1 MKMKKYYAS
10 SIPEAMKLVRAELG
24 EDAVILNSKVVIT
37 KKFFGIIKKK
47 SFEVVAGID
56 SMEPSNVA
64 PAPAASHITTPKKE
78 NARLQEI
85 TNAVQAKIHQVQP
98 QNDAPLHEETGIS
111 EDLMKEIA
119 DLKSLMHSMHKKTI
133 RDQYPDELLPFIEY
147 LRQQELS
154 EELITTVGDE
164 LFTHF
169 REASEINFSQCKM
182 ITKNLLRKELEDLP
196 VGGISYEKKYI
207 NVLGPTGVG
216 KTTTIAKMAAR
227 AVLEKKKKI
236 GFITTDTYRIAAIE
250 QLKTYAGLLQAPVEI
265 AYNATDF
272 EQAIQRL
279 AHLDLVFIDTAGR
292 NYKEVKYVDDLQRL
306 IKFDDQAESFLV
318 LAMTTKEKDMANIV
332 EQFKQL
338 PIEKFIFTKIDETNS
353 IGTMINLMIKY
364 NKGLAYYT
372 NGQEVPEDIEE
383 ADLEVVLNLFF
394 QGEEK

>member
-24 EDAVILNSKVVIT
+24 EDAVILNSKVVVT

-47 SFEVVAGID
+47 SFEVVAGVD
-56 SMEPSNVA
+56 SMGPSNSA
-64 PAPAASHITTPKKE
+64 PAPAALPITTAKKE
-78 NARLQEI
+78 HVSLHEM
-85 TNAVQAKIHQVQP
+85 TKAVQANMHQVP
-98 QNDAPLHEETGIS
+98 KNDVSLHEETGIS
-111 EDLMKEIA
+111 EDLRKEIA

-133 RDQYPDELLPFIEY
+133 QDQYPDELLPFIEY

-154 EELITTVGDE
+154 EELITTIGDE

-169 REASEINFSQCKM
+169 KEASEINFSQCKM
-182 ITKNLLRKELEDLP
+182 VTKNLLRKELENLP
-196 VGGISYEKKYI
+196 IGGLSYEKKYI

-272 EQAIQRL
+272 EQAIHRL
-279 AHLDLVFIDTAGR
+279 SHLDLVFIDTAGR

-353 IGTMINLMIKY
+353 IGTMVNLMIKY

-383 ADLEVVLNLFF
+383 ADLEAVLNLFF

>member
-24 EDAVILNSKVVIT
+24 EDAVILNSKVVVT
-37 KKFFGIIKKK
+37 KKFFGMIKKK

-56 SMEPSNVA
+56 SMEPSNTA
-64 PAPAASHITTPKKE
+64 PAPAALPITKTNKE
-78 NARLQEI
+78 NAKLLEI
-85 TNAVQAKIHQVQP
+85 TNAVQAKIHQP
-98 QNDAPLHEETGIS
+98 QHPAVSHEESGIS
-111 EDLMKEIA
+111 EELRKEIT
-119 DLKSLMHSMHKKTI
+119 DLKALMQSMHKKTTQA
-133 RDQYPDELLPFIEY
+133 QYPDELLPFIEY
-147 LRQQELS
+147 LRQQELN
-154 EELITTVGDE
+154 EELITTIGDE
-164 LFTHF
+164 LFMHF
-169 REASEINFSQCKM
+169 KEASEINFSQCKM
-182 ITKNLLRKELEDLP
+182 ITKNLMRKELENLP
-196 VGGISYEKKYI
+196 VGGLSYEKKYI

-279 AHLDLVFIDTAGR
+279 SHLDLVFIDTAGR

-332 EQFKQL
+332 DQFKQL

-383 ADLEVVLNLFF
+383 ADLEVVLNLIF

>member
-24 EDAVILNSKVVIT
+24 EDAVILNSKVVVT

-64 PAPAASHITTPKKE
+64 PAPVALPITTPKYE

-98 QNDAPLHEETGIS
+98 QNDAPLHEEVSIS
-111 EDLMKEIA
+111 EDLRKEIA

-133 RDQYPDELLPFIEY
+133 QDQYPDELLSFIEY

-154 EELITTVGDE
+154 EELITTIGDE
-164 LFTHF
+164 LFTHVK
-169 REASEINFSQCKM
+169 EASDINFSQCKM
-182 ITKNLLRKELEDLP
+182 ITKSLLRKALEDLP

-227 AVLEKKKKI
+227 AVLEKKKKV

-272 EQAIQRL
+272 EQAIHRL
-279 AHLDLVFIDTAGR
+279 SHLDIVFIDTAGR

-318 LAMTTKEKDMANIV
+318 LAMTTKEKDMANII

-383 ADLEVVLNLFF
+383 ADLEAVLNLFF

>member
-10 SIPEAMKLVRAELG
+10 SIPEAMKQVRAELG

-37 KKFFGIIKKK
+37 KKFFGMIKKK
-47 SFEVVAGID
+47 SFEVVAGVDTI
-56 SMEPSNVA
+56 EPNHLMPP
-64 PAPAASHITTPKKE
+64 PAILPATTKD

-85 TNAVQAKIHQVQP
+85 TNAIQAKIHQDQP
-98 QNDAPLHEETGIS
+98 QPNTINEDTGIS
-111 EDLMKEIA
+111 EELRKEIA
-119 DLKSLMHSMHKKTI
+119 DLKSLMQSMHKKTTKA
-133 RDQYPDELLPFIEY
+133 QYPDELLPFIEY
-147 LRQQELS
+147 LKQQELS
-154 EELITTVGDE
+154 EELITTIGDE
-164 LFTHF
+164 LFMYF
-169 REASEINFSQCKM
+169 KEASEINFSQCKL
-182 ITKNLLRKELEDLP
+182 ITKNLLRKKLENLP
-196 VGGISYEKKYI
+196 IGGLSYERKYI

-272 EQAIQRL
+272 EQAIQKL
-279 AHLDLVFIDTAGR
+279 SYLDLVFIDTAGR
-292 NYKEVKYVDDLQRL
+292 NYKETKYVDDLQRL

-332 EQFKQL
+332 DQFKQL

-364 NKGLAYYT
+364 TKGLAYYT

-383 ADLEVVLNLFF
+383 ADLEAVLNLFF

>member
-10 SIPEAMKLVRAELG
+10 SIPEAMKQVRAELG

-56 SMEPSNVA
+56 SVGPSNLA
-64 PAPAASHITTPKKE
+64 PAPAVLPITTPKKE

-85 TNAVQAKIHQVQP
+85 TSAVQAKIHQVQP
-98 QNDAPLHEETGIS
+98 QHDATLQEEASIP
-111 EDLMKEIA
+111 EELRKEIA
-119 DLKSLMHSMHKKTI
+119 DLKSLMQSMHKKTTQA
-133 RDQYPDELLPFIEY
+133 QYPDELLPFIEY

-154 EELITTVGDE
+154 EELITTIGDE
-164 LFTHF
+164 LFMHF
-169 REASEINFSQCKM
+169 KEASEINFSQCKL
-182 ITKNLLRKELEDLP
+182 ITKNLLRKSLENHP
-196 VGGISYEKKYI
+196 IGGLSYEKKYI

-318 LAMTTKEKDMANIV
+318 LAMTTKEKDMVNIV

-353 IGTMINLMIKY
+353 IGTLINLMIKY

-383 ADLEVVLNLFF
+383 ADLEAVLNLFF

>member
-10 SIPEAMKLVRAELG
+10 SIPEAMKQVRAELG

-37 KKFFGIIKKK
+37 KKFFGLIKKK
-47 SFEVVAGID
+47 SFEVVAGVD
-56 SMEPSNVA
+56 AMEPRQVA
-64 PAPAASHITTPKKE
+64 SVPSPAVLPVAKKE

-85 TNAVQAKIHQVQP
+85 TNAIQAKIHQEPP
-98 QNDAPLHEETGIS
+98 QDVAVHEDASIS
-111 EDLMKEIA
+111 EELRKEIA
-119 DLKSLMHSMHKKTI
+119 DLKSLMQSMHKKTTQA
-133 RDQYPDELLPFIEY
+133 QYPDELLPFIEY

-154 EELITTVGDE
+154 EELITTIGDE
-164 LFTHF
+164 LFMHF
-169 REASEINFSQCKM
+169 KEASEINFSQCKL
-182 ITKNLLRKELEDLP
+182 ITKNLLRKKLEVLP
-196 VGGISYEKKYI
+196 VGGLSYERKYI
-207 NVLGPTGVG
+207 NILGPTGVG

-279 AHLDLVFIDTAGR
+279 SHLDLVFIDTAGR

-306 IKFDDQAESFLV
+306 IKFDDHAESYLV
-318 LAMTTKEKDMANIV
+318 LAMTTKERDMENIV
-332 EQFKQL
+332 DQFKQL

-383 ADLEVVLNLFF
+383 ADLEAVLNLFF

>member
-24 EDAVILNSKVVIT
+24 EDAVILNSKVVVT

-64 PAPAASHITTPKKE
+64 PAPVALPTTKTKHE
-78 NARLQEI
+78 NARLQEV
-85 TNAVQAKIHQVQP
+85 TNAVQAKLHQVQP
-98 QNDAPLHEETGIS
+98 QKDAPLHGEASIS
-111 EDLMKEIA
+111 EDLRKEIA

-133 RDQYPDELLPFIEY
+133 KEQYPDELLSFIEY

-154 EELITTVGDE
+154 EELITTIGDE
-164 LFTHF
+164 LFTHVK
-169 REASEINFSQCKM
+169 EASDINFSQCKM
-182 ITKNLLRKELEDLP
+182 ITKSLLRKTLEELP

-227 AVLEKKKKI
+227 AVLEKKKKV

-272 EQAIQRL
+272 EQAIHRL
-279 AHLDLVFIDTAGR
+279 ANLDIVFIDTAGR

-318 LAMTTKEKDMANIV
+318 LAMTTKEKDMANII

-383 ADLEVVLNLFF
+383 ADLEAVLNLFF